1 MLSLYS
7 ISALAGHGFM
17 NSFANIEWLPEAGLT
32 PNQSFYFLDS
42 FAEKIE
48 ILLSQ
53 REGHQGEAYLKL
65 SKEKLAE
72 IVEMAKKERTEETQL
87 ATRHYFE
94 YLNRAFEENGNEK
107 SQKYLTI
114 LTTILEHRYI
124 LGFEYPELTEGDGQ
138 QIIRNTDSALNS
150 LYKKIEELIPR
161 HLSDSLFFKKDE
173 INWIWEI
180 ATEKNGG

>member
-1 MLSLYS
+1 M
-7 ISALAGHGFM
+7 
-17 NSFANIEWLPEAGLT
+17 
-32 PNQSFYFLDS
+32 
-42 FAEKIE
+42 
-48 ILLSQ
+48 
-53 REGHQGEAYLKL
+53 
-65 SKEKLAE
+65 
-72 IVEMAKKERTEETQL
+72 
-87 ATRHYFE
+87 
-94 YLNRAFEENGNEK
+94 
-107 SQKYLTI
+107 TI